1 MTTNATEKDL
11 AYIRTN
17 LPIPEYYICMFL
29 DCITVRLTNI
39 PTGYLGIRPWV
50 EVTRMEHGYD
60 VVRCELREFAVEHRE
75 TAQHFETI
83 DDVVAHL
90 RGLLVVKEG
99 MNNIRGVS

>member
-1 MTTNATEKDL
+1 
-11 AYIRTN
+11 
-17 LPIPEYYICMFL
+17 
-29 DCITVRLTNI
+29 
-39 PTGYLGIRPWV
+39 
-50 EVTRMEHGYD
+50 MEHGYD